1 MFDPFEQVNTR
12 GTQTGTGLGLT
23 IVRQFALLLGGE
35 VALRSAK
42 GKGSTFQVSLPVLLT
57 QDAAPHANATSSI
70 DRISGITPGYGAP
83 RILVVDDQTESTLLA
98 RHLLEKV
105 GFKVEVAEDGIA
117 GISVFKQ
124 WKPHLIFMDWR
135 MPSLDGVQACQE
147 IRRLP
152 GGDQV
157 PIVGLTASVMQGEAD
172 LLVKAGM
179 DDFLPKP
186 YRAEHL
192 YECLGR
198 HLGLTYIYSPPED
211 LAEPKPPRPLVPEM
225 FNILP
230 ERTCKELEQSLLCLD
245 EGGLSTLLESISI
258 EHPELSKILASKIDN
273 NNHAA
278 ILQALRRC
286 VLLRAPNVVQ
296 QSSSVE
302 GNESGNS
309 KP

>member
-1 MFDPFEQVNTR
+1 
-12 GTQTGTGLGLT
+12 
-23 IVRQFALLLGGE
+23 
-35 VALRSAK
+35 
-42 GKGSTFQVSLPVLLT
+42 
-57 QDAAPHANATSSI
+57 
-70 DRISGITPGYGAP
+70 
-83 RILVVDDQTESTLLA
+83 
-98 RHLLEKV
+98 
-105 GFKVEVAEDGIA
+105 
-117 GISVFKQ
+117 
-124 WKPHLIFMDWR
+124 
-135 MPSLDGVQACQE
+135 
-147 IRRLP
+147 
-152 GGDQV
+152 
-157 PIVGLTASVMQGEAD
+157 
-172 LLVKAGM
+172 
-179 DDFLPKP
+179 
-186 YRAEHL
+186 
-192 YECLGR
+192 
-198 HLGLTYIYSPPED
+198 
-211 LAEPKPPRPLVPEM
+211 M